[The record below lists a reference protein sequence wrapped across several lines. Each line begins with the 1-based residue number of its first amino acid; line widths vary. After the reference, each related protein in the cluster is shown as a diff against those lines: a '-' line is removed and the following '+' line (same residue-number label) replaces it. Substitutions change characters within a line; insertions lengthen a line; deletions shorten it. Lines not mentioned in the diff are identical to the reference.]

1 MENGVSSNLQSPG
14 GAVCNSSGIF
24 YVLKDVSNYTLSMT
38 IQSFQDFRFGNKSH
52 LVDSISNITPN
63 AAITYEVKHNIT

>member
-24 YVLKDVSNYTLSMT
+24 YVLKDLSSYTLSMSQLKQILIIKGDT
-38 IQSFQDFRFGNKSH
+38 AYLYI
-52 LVDSISNITPN
+52 I
-63 AAITYEVKHNIT
+63 